1 MRTFPKINLMSA
13 PDLVETIEKSIN
25 LEIKIQWRNLT
36 ERNETESL
44 EPKQMK
50 QEIMKT
56 EIEL

>member
-1 MRTFPKINLMSA
+1 MSA